1 MSDKK
6 SILVKAILDKTGIT
20 KGIKEIQTLLDRIRL
35 PLHTKFDTSEAEK
48 QLQAAVKRAGKQPS
62 PKKPLQKMD
71 SVPTGTDKA
80 KSDSSSSSPPRTR
93 SSKESGSLIRLFLT
107 GQYFS
112 FPSYRRV

>member
-35 PLHTKFDTSEAEK
+35 PLHTKLDTSEAEK
-48 QLQAAVKRAGKQPS
+48 HLQAAVKKADQQPS
-62 PKKPLQKMD
+62 QKKPLPKMD

-80 KSDSSSSSPPRTR
+80 KTDSSSTSPPRTK
-93 SSKESGSLIRLFLT
+93 SSRESGGLIRLFYT
-107 GQYFS
+107 I
-112 FPSYRRV
+112 

>member
-20 KGIKEIQTLLDRIRL
+20 KGIKEIQALLDRIRL

-48 QLQAAVKRAGKQPS
+48 QLLAAVKRADQQPS
-62 PKKPLQKMD
+62 PQKTLPKMD

-80 KSDSSSSSPPRTR
+80 KTDSSSGSPPHTR
-93 SSKESGSLIRLFLT
+93 SSRESGSLIRLFLT
-107 GQYFS
+107 DQHFS
-112 FPSYRRV
+112 FPSYRGV